1 MAEKGNG
8 AMPVEKIERVAKF
21 RAALRTFLARSEQ
34 TSRAAGLTPRRYL
47 LLLMI
52 KGAPDGSERL
62 SFTELADRLK
72 LSRNTVTEL
81 VARAERAGLVRRE
94 PSTEDA
100 RVIYLR
106 LTDEGERRLQRALVA
121 SDEDRRQLAAEL
133 QDLAELYR
141 STP

>member
-8 AMPVEKIERVAKF
+8 AMPVEKIERVANF

-34 TSRAAGLTPRRYL
+34 TSREAGLTPRRYL

-133 QDLAELYR
+133 QDLADLYLR
-141 STP
+141 G

>member
-1 MAEKGNG
+1 MAEANNG
-8 AMPVEKIERVAKF
+8 AMSLEKIERVANF

-52 KGAPDGSERL
+52 KGAPEGSERL
-62 SFTELADRLK
+62 SFTELADRMK

-81 VARAERAGLVRRE
+81 VARAERAGLVQRE
-94 PSTEDA
+94 GSPDDG
-100 RVIYLR
+100 RVVYLR
-106 LTDEGERRLQRALVA
+106 LTAEGERRLQRALEA

-133 QDLAELYR
+133 QGLAELYL